1 MAAEQD
7 LKLDQ
12 GNPEEE
18 GGGGK
23 KKLIIIVVAA
33 VLLIAIAVG
42 ATIFLMSGDD
52 DGGEEPDADSEVA
65 EVAEEVAIPA
75 QYIKMKPRFIVN
87 FNVGTRQRF
96 LQTSI
101 EIMTRS
107 QGVVDAIDLHNP
119 MLRNEVVR
127 ILSEQDFK
135 QLRTPEGRSALKGIL
150 QEKLVEV
157 LKAEADVEGIEA
169 VLFTDF
175 VMQ

>member
-12 GNPEEE
+12 GEVEE
-18 GGGGK
+18 GGGSK
-23 KKLIIIVVAA
+23 KKLIIIVVAI

-42 ATIFLMSGDD
+42 ATVFLMTGDD
-52 DGGEEPDADSEVA
+52 DSAEEQAVEGEAA
-65 EVAEEVAIPA
+65 EVIEEGVIPA
-75 QYIKMKPRFIVN
+75 QYIKMKPKFIVN

-107 QGVVDAIDLHNP
+107 QGVVDAIELHNP
-119 MLRNEVVR
+119 MLRNEIVR

-135 QLRTPEGRSALKGIL
+135 NLRVPEGRVELKALL
-150 QEKLVEV
+150 QERLVAV
-157 LKAEADVEGIEA
+157 LKSEADVDGIEA
-169 VLFTDF
+169 VLFTNF

>member
-12 GNPEEE
+12 ASTEEA
-18 GGGGK
+18 GGGK
-23 KKLIIIVVAA
+23 KKLIIIIVAI
-33 VLLIAIAVG
+33 VLLIAVAVG

-52 DGGEEPDADSEVA
+52 ETSEEGTEGA
-65 EVAEEVAIPA
+65 EVAEEVVEVAIPA

-107 QGVVDAIDLHNP
+107 QSVVEAVELHNP
-119 MLRNEVVR
+119 MLRNEIVR
-127 ILSEQDFK
+127 ILSDQDFK
-135 QLRTPEGRSALKGIL
+135 VLRTPEGRT
-150 QEKLVEV
+150 E
-157 LKAEADVEGIEA
+157 LKAKLLDQLSTLIKREANAEGIEA

>member
-42 ATIFLMSGDD
+42 VTLFLMSGDD
-52 DGGEEPDADSEVA
+52 SGEDQGEAEEAVA
-65 EVAEEVAIPA
+65 EVVIPA
-75 QYIKMKPRFIVN
+75 QYIKLKPRFIVN

-96 LQTSI
+96 LQASI

-107 QGVVDAIDLHNP
+107 QGVVDAVELHNP
-119 MLRNEVVR
+119 MLRNEIVR
-127 ILSEQDFK
+127 ILSEQEFK
-135 QLRTPEGRSALKGIL
+135 NLRMPEGRTELKSAL
-150 QEKLVEV
+150 QERLIEV
-157 LKAEADVEGIEA
+157 LKAEAEVEGIEA

>member
-12 GNPEEE
+12 PATEE

-23 KKLIIIVVAA
+23 KKLIIIIVATL
-33 VLLIAIAVG
+33 LLIAVAVG

-52 DGGEEPDADSEVA
+52 GS
-65 EVAEEVAIPA
+65 AEEETVVEEEVGEVKIPA
-75 QYIKMKPRFIVN
+75 QYIKLKPRFIVN

-96 LQTSI
+96 LQTSV
-101 EIMTRS
+101 EIMTRTQS
-107 QGVVDAIDLHNP
+107 VVDAVELHNP
-119 MLRNEVVR
+119 MLRNEIVR
-127 ILSEQDFK
+127 ILSEQEFK
-135 QLRTPEGRSALKGIL
+135 ALRTPEGRTELKT
-150 QEKLVEV
+150 KLHDQ
-157 LKAEADVEGIEA
+157 LATLIKNEADVEGIEA

>member
-18 GGGGK
+18 GGGSK

-42 ATIFLMSGDD
+42 VTIFLMSGDD
-52 DGGEEPDADSEVA
+52 SGEDQAEGDEVA
-65 EVAEEVAIPA
+65 EVVEEVSIPA
-75 QYIKMKPRFIVN
+75 QYIKLKPRFIVN

-107 QGVVDAIDLHNP
+107 QGIIDAVELHNP
-119 MLRNEVVR
+119 MIRNEIVR
-127 ILSEQDFK
+127 ILSEQEFK
-135 QLRTPEGRSALKGIL
+135 VLRSPEGRTALKAAL
-150 QEKLVEV
+150 QERLVEV
-157 LKAEADVEGIEA
+157 LKAEADIEGIEA